1 LGDGTRFAREATVT
15 LETPANRTPQF
26 GVGDQVRILIPG
38 LDKGKQGMVIEL
50 IGHAG
55 DFVYR
60 YEVRFGDGTT
70 KRYFGFEIGL
80 ISHQS
85 T

>member
-1 LGDGTRFAREATVT
+1 
-15 LETPANRTPQF
+15 
-26 GVGDQVRILIPG
+26 VGDQVKIVIPG
-38 LDKGKQGMVIEL
+38 LDKGKQGLVIQL

-70 KRYFGFEIGL
+70 KRYFGFEIDR
-80 ISHQS
+80 IPPQS
-85 T
+85 S

>member
-1 LGDGTRFAREATVT
+1 VT
-15 LETPANRTPQF
+15 SETPSNRIPHF
-26 GVGDQVRILIPG
+26 GVGDQVRIVIPG
-38 LDKGKQGMVIEL
+38 LDKGKQGKIIQL

-60 YEVRFGDGTT
+60 YEVRFADGTT
-70 KRYFGFEIGL
+70 KRYFGFEIDL
-80 ISHQS
+80 VPQQS

>member
-1 LGDGTRFAREATVT
+1 MTSET
-15 LETPANRTPQF
+15 LSNHTPQF
-26 GVGDQVRILIPG
+26 GVGDRVRILIPG
-38 LDKGKQGMVIEL
+38 LDKGKQGRVIQL
-50 IGHAG
+50 IDHAG